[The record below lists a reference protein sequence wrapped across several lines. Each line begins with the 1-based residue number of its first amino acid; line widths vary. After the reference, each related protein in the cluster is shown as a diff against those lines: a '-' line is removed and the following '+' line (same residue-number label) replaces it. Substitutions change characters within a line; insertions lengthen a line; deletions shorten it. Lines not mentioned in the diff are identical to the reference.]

1 MSTILSCHLSM
12 SNLEVSALPADVSVL
27 VQDDLGSCHLVTGDH
42 DKVGGG
48 GADVSLDRVH
58 NLSTLDHSFSL
69 TV

>member
-1 MSTILSCHLSM
+1 MSMSTNLSCQLSM
-12 SNLEVSALPADVSVL
+12 SNLEVGALPADVSVL
-27 VQDDLGSCHLVTGDH
+27 VYDDLGAADH
-42 DKVGGG
+42 VKVGGG